1 MKVLSPV
8 LFAVA
13 VLSASSALAQSQDA
27 RIPFGDLDLSSA
39 AGAAAFDARVDQA
52 ADRMCR
58 NFTVPGSRIV
68 RSDDCRASVRAE
80 ALRQLP
86 RASQVEYARAPRGAR
101 QVAQVVGLFADS

>member
-52 ADRMCR
+52 AERMCR
-58 NFTVPGSRIV
+58 DYRFTGGSIINRQ
-68 RSDDCRASVRAE
+68 SCRAAVRNE
-80 ALRQLP
+80 AMRQLP
-86 RASQVEYARAPRGAR
+86 RSHQVDYARASRGAR
-101 QVAQVVGLFADS
+101 QVAQVVGLFANS

>member
-13 VLSASSALAQSQDA
+13 VLSASSALAQDV
-27 RIPFGDLDLSSA
+27 RIPFGDLDLAST

-52 ADRMCR
+52 AERLCR
-58 NFTVPGSRIV
+58 DLVFTSSRITNRGV
-68 RSDDCRASVRAE
+68 CRAAVRAE

-86 RASQVEYARAPRGAR
+86 RLHRVQYVRVSRDARPVLRAATASDEG
-101 QVAQVVGLFADS
+101 